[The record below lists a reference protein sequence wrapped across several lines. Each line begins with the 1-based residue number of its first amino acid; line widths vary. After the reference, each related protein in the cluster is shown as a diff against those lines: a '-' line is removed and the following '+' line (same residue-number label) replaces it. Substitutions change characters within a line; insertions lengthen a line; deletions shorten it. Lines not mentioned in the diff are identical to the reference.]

1 VTIGSGSSELGMQ
14 QDGQDILWTGSVDLT
29 DGGRIDARMGD
40 IVGFWI
46 TGYDAAG
53 NPFLEVGNSP
63 SNPIQELVSIDDD
76 HELGWVYLGAEVAD
90 LKLTSITLDD
100 DHISP
105 GSNVEVKVE
114 VINNGGESSTPFSV
128 AFYAGDSNKPF
139 DSKSINSLEPGQ
151 SVELIVIWEA
161 EAGVDRIR
169 AVVDPENVVIEV
181 NEDDNSAE
189 HSVEVVYVSYFGWV
203 DNVREQPLGW
213 VFAGVG
219 VIVVMTAFTISRR
232 TALERGSSMLDDDYY
247 EDDDYEDMDEDDDDD
262 DWEDD
267 DY

>member
-1 VTIGSGSSELGMQ
+1 
-14 QDGQDILWTGSVDLT
+14 
-29 DGGRIDARMGD
+29 
-40 IVGFWI
+40 
-46 TGYDAAG
+46 
-53 NPFLEVGNSP
+53 
-63 SNPIQELVSIDDD
+63 
-76 HELGWVYLGAEVAD
+76 
-90 LKLTSITLDD
+90 TSITLDD